1 LSPSPELQAIPEWKQ
16 YLRLGER
23 LLDQPSVDKQC
34 SFIQETIKDLLGA
47 EATVWLS
54 EPYFPLPGDQDISI
68 LPDAPVSDLVRKTF
82 NQQLINFDQ
91 GINVPFIGNNNS
103 TKPTHIAIP
112 LISQDNMLGVLEV
125 KRECSHSFDQH
136 EINFLEGF
144 STHAAVSMQ
153 IIRQVTLK
161 NWRME
166 QLSLVRKVSEQIA
179 NVHDLKSLCEK
190 ITNLIQKTF
199 GYYFVAIFL
208 LNGKTRSLEL
218 KASTCAL
225 EPDLLLPP
233 STMIIEE
240 GIIGYVARNGKE
252 LIAPDVINEPLYK
265 PYANLPNTKSEATFP
280 LKIDKKTLG
289 VLDIQSN
296 QIDAFN
302 ENDVIVLGALANSIA
317 LAVQDAEL
325 YSSLSER
332 AEQISIIFEVSQAIN
347 SFLDLDEL
355 LEKIIQII
363 IKRFGFKYVHIFTV
377 HAGRRKIFYQ
387 AGSLPESV
395 NLVEEGFAFDLDGE
409 GIISWVAQNGII
421 AISND
426 ISQDERFGKQT
437 LPPHD
442 HLSELV
448 VPLIYGGEILGLM
461 DIQSETKNA
470 IDEHDLFIFEAIAST
485 ISSALRNAFLFRSEQ
500 WRHQVAESFRSVI
513 SMISANTAL
522 DTLLCNILEKLNQNL
537 PCDASA
543 VWLLDNRYDHLEE
556 LNPRTLTLAAT
567 WNISKEKLLQALT
580 KDPETWGI
588 MEIALKD
595 TEPTIRS
602 EEQPYGPLGIALD
615 FPSDYS
621 SIAAPLRIGDQ
632 ILGLLTL
639 AHHTSRRYGDEA
651 KIMSITFANYAAVA
665 INNARLYADAQEQ
678 AWMSTVMLQV
688 SQTCQNSETT
698 EDLLE
703 SMVRLTPLLVGVKKC
718 AFYMWNPYENYFFLK
733 SEYGFTSPPNPVWT
747 KEVPAAFQV
756 LNSYNP
762 IYIQD
767 LKEELHFES
776 NDESSHNNTILLL
789 PLRARGDLLG
799 SFLVFHENKNTAL
812 ENNISN
818 DTLSILQG
826 IVQQT
831 AVSLDNMRL
840 IEARQEEAYI
850 TAVLLQVAQ
859 AVVTQPNLSD
869 TFDTIVNLLPILI
882 GVNACIIYMPDDD
895 DDQSFKP
902 VGIYTDNDDHTSIFS
917 SQEFCENNPLLNFVS
932 KFNQIAY
939 SFINNEDFE
948 IECIKY
954 IKPLPYIQEMKIDVP
969 DHMLIAFP
977 INLKGELLGILLTKE
992 DNLSAQYFEKR
1003 VELLNGVSQEISLA
1017 IQNYFLQKDI
1027 VKREKLEQ
1035 EIQLA
1040 RQIQKTFLPDS
1051 LPVLPGWQ
1059 IQTRWETALEVG
1071 GDFYDIIFLPNH
1083 RVGLVIADV
1092 ADKGLAASLYMT
1104 VSRTLIRAFG
1114 QTIPDPGGIL
1124 NAVNNLLVGDTPSG
1138 MFVTAVFAI
1147 LDLKTGKLIFANAGH
1162 NRPIVIRSQKSLTE
1176 ELPQGDMALGVMED
1190 VQYRNMEFS
1199 IEPGDLI
1206 LFYTDGLTETFSLE
1220 DEQYGVT
1227 RAIDFLKQNHHLNIN
1242 EILDKLDLE
1251 LYDFREGQP
1260 PSDDLT
1266 LIGLKREVIS

>member
-1 LSPSPELQAIPEWKQ
+1 MFSTPDLQAFPEWKQ
-16 YLRLGER
+16 YLRLGEK
-23 LLDQPSVDKQC
+23 LLDQPSVEKQC
-34 SFIQETIKDLLGA
+34 QLIQETIKNILGA
-47 EATVWLS
+47 EATIWLS
-54 EPYFPLPGDQDISI
+54 EPYFPLPGDDEKPI
-68 LPDAPVSDLVRKTF
+68 LPEAHVSEVVRQTF
-82 NQQLINFDQ
+82 DQQLIHFEQ
-91 GINVPFIGNNNS
+91 GINTSFVGKNNS
-103 TKPTHIAIP
+103 AKPTHIAIP

-125 KRECSHSFDQH
+125 QRTSGHPFDQR
-136 EINFLEGF
+136 EFNFLEGF
-144 STHAAVSMQ
+144 SAHAAVSMQ
-153 IIRQVTLK
+153 IIRQVILK

-166 QLSLVRKVSEQIA
+166 QISLVRKVSEQIA
-179 NVHDLKSLCEK
+179 NVHDLQTLCEK
-190 ITNLIQKTF
+190 ITDLIQRTF
-199 GYYFVAIFL
+199 GYYFVTIFL
-208 LNGKTRSLEL
+208 LNGKTKSLEL
-218 KASTCAL
+218 KASSSTF
-225 EPDLLLPP
+225 EPDNNL
-233 STMIIEE
+233 SHSVVNIGE
-240 GIIGYVARNGKE
+240 GIVGHVAQYGKE
-252 LIAPDVINEPLYK
+252 IIANDVSKEALYK
-265 PYANLPNTKSEATFP
+265 SYSNLPNTRSEATFP

-296 QIDAFN
+296 QLDAFR
-302 ENDVIVLGALANSIA
+302 ENDVIVLNALANSIA
-317 LAVQDAEL
+317 IAVQDAEL
-325 YSSLSER
+325 YSSLSLR
-332 AEQISIIFEVSQAIN
+332 AEQISIIFEVSQTIN

-363 IKRFGFKYVHIFTV
+363 KKRFGFKCVHIFTV
-377 HAGRRKIFYQ
+377 HNGRKKIFYQ
-387 AGSLPESV
+387 AGSLPESKKLIE
-395 NLVEEGFAFDLDGE
+395 NGFAFELDAD

-426 ISQDERFGKQT
+426 IHQDKRFQIQRVHE
-437 LPPHD
+437 LD
-442 HLSELV
+442 YQSELV
-448 VPLIYGGEILGLM
+448 VPLMYAGEVLGIL
-461 DIQSETKNA
+461 DIQSGEKNS
-470 IDEHDLFIFEAIAST
+470 INEHDLFIFEAIAST

-500 WRHQVAESFRSVI
+500 WRHRVAESFRSVI
-513 SMISANTAL
+513 SLISANTAL

-543 VWLLDNRYDHLEE
+543 VWLLDNRFDNLEE
-556 LNPRTLTLAAT
+556 FTPKTLSLAAT
-567 WNISKEKLLQALT
+567 WNISKEKLLGALT
-580 KDPETWGI
+580 KNPETWGL
-588 MEIALKD
+588 MEMALKNN
-595 TEPTIRS
+595 EPTIRS
-602 EEQPYGPLGIALD
+602 SEHPCGPLGVAKN
-615 FPSDYS
+615 FPNDYS
-621 SIAAPLRIGDQ
+621 SITTPLKIGDR
-632 ILGLLTL
+632 ILGLLSL

-651 KIMSITFANYAAVA
+651 REMSITFANYAAVA
-665 INNARLYADAQEQ
+665 INNARIYAEAQEQ

-688 SQTCQNSETT
+688 SQACQNSETT

-718 AFYMWNPYENYFFLK
+718 AFYLWNPYENYFFLK
-733 SEYGFTSPPNPVWT
+733 AAYGFSTPPTPVWT
-747 KEVPAAFQV
+747 KDVPAAFQL

-767 LKEELHFES
+767 VSEELNFEKHDDIS
-776 NDESSHNNTILLL
+776 FNTTVLLL
-789 PLRARGDLLG
+789 PMRARGDLLG
-799 SFLVFHENKNTAL
+799 SFLVFHENQNPNI
-812 ENNISN
+812 ENDLSS

-869 TFDTIVNLLPILI
+869 TFETIVNLLPILI
-882 GVNACIIYMPDDD
+882 GVNACIIYMPDDEE
-895 DDQSFKP
+895 DQSFKP
-902 VGIYTDNDDHTSIFS
+902 VGVYADNEAHSLIFS
-917 SQEFCENNPLLNFVS
+917 SPEFCENNPLLRFVS

-939 SFINNEDFE
+939 SYIKNDE
-948 IECIKY
+948 IESDCIKN
-954 IKPLPYIQEMKIDVP
+954 IKPLPYIQELKIDVS

-992 DNLSAQYFEKR
+992 DNLSSQYFEKR
-1003 VELLNGVSQEISLA
+1003 IELLNGVSQQISLA

-1059 IQTRWETALEVG
+1059 IQTRWEPALQVG
-1071 GDFYDIIFLPNH
+1071 GDFYDVIFLPNH

-1124 NAVNNLLVGDTPSG
+1124 SAVNNLLVGDSPSG
-1138 MFVTAVFAI
+1138 MFVTAIFAI

-1190 VQYRNMEFS
+1190 IQYRNMEFS

-1206 LFYTDGLTETFSLE
+1206 LFYTDGLTETFST
-1220 DEQYGVT
+1220 DDVQYGVT
-1227 RAIDFLKQNHHLNIN
+1227 RIIEFLKQHHQLNVN
-1242 EILDKLDLE
+1242 EILTKLDLE
-1251 LYDFREGQP
+1251 LYDFREGEP
-1260 PSDDLT
+1260 SSDDLT
-1266 LIGLKREVIS
+1266 LIGLKREILP